1 MASRMDKYSD
11 ETFEERTTRNKNL
24 YNTIYG
30 QRSRF
35 EDLPIPDNTN
45 EIDIES
51 FKNITLSRNEY
62 QKKAE
67 NKNIE
72 PISKEEEESILERTG
87 SYDINEMLKKA
98 KDSNTFISEK
108 KNNNSNRKYLKVLDI
123 DKNLTKEDVDKEE
136 YLSHNTTLSLDILSD
151 LKPTNNT
158 LVTDPIKDDSL
169 EETKSL
175 LKEMTAK
182 METIKTITPKEE
194 NKENPKDFYSGTYK
208 FSKEDFDNDF
218 ASDLVP
224 NRGNTFFKTFL
235 VILTILVIT
244 GVTLYIL
251 DYLEIISILP
261 K

>member
-11 ETFEERTTRNKNL
+11 ETFEERTTRNKDL

-87 SYDINEMLKKA
+87 SYDRRP
-98 KDSNTFISEK
+98 SS
-108 KNNNSNRKYLKVLDI
+108 
-123 DKNLTKEDVDKEE
+123 
-136 YLSHNTTLSLDILSD
+136 
-151 LKPTNNT
+151 
-158 LVTDPIKDDSL
+158 
-169 EETKSL
+169 
-175 LKEMTAK
+175 
-182 METIKTITPKEE
+182 
-194 NKENPKDFYSGTYK
+194 
-208 FSKEDFDNDF
+208 
-218 ASDLVP
+218 
-224 NRGNTFFKTFL
+224 
-235 VILTILVIT
+235 
-244 GVTLYIL
+244 
-251 DYLEIISILP
+251 
-261 K
+261 

>member
-11 ETFEERTTRNKNL
+11 ETFEERTTRNKDL

-182 METIKTITPKEE
+182 METIKTITPATIPIIRPLFFLGSSFG
-194 NKENPKDFYSGTYK
+194 NSGVAPSITSLEFELSTTSIFSSAIGNITSV
-208 FSKEDFDNDF
+208 FSKL
-218 ASDLVP
+218 SP
-224 NRGNTFFKTFL
+224 
-235 VILTILVIT
+235 LTV
-244 GVTLYIL
+244 
-251 DYLEIISILP
+251 SIVL
-261 K
+261 